1 MNSRTKKRT
10 RDHDTKPR
18 WSYLEES
25 TTDESPS
32 PIIAITLPRRENEK
46 KKREVTEDEH
56 HTPWWKDFLLQFIRN
71 QFKLDIHKLDDPGD
85 PSHDRAWKDLHC
97 RVQTLWWEGR
107 DEEMPENFIENTYT
121 ILKLKDIFDDCR
133 GSVWEEKD
141 KEMSEAEECKREQAF
156 SKMNSRTKKRTRDH
170 DTKPRWSYLEESTT
184 DESPSPIIAITLPRR
199 ENEKKKR
206 EVTEDEHHTPW
217 WKDFLLQ
224 FIRNQFKLDIHKLDD
239 PGDPSHDRA
248 WKDLHCRVQTL
259 WWEGRDEE
267 MPENFIENTYT
278 ILKLK
283 DIFDDCRGSVWEE
296 KDKEMS
302 EAEECKREHEQKI
315 IERGWDRSIVPP
327 HEVATPP
334 EPEYYEH
341 EERNWKISSISTSSG
356 IEYKHERDIT
366 PPIYKHEGDITPE
379 TDYEEH
385 KGVTTADPE
394 NGMDDFEKRA
404 DVLTKLHIRFSG
416 RLHFGKVFA
425 LAVKRNFEELQ
436 PDMVR
441 DAAIAVGLRGDRTL
455 TDVIRQHTP
464 PKNQQYNPPL
474 MFAFDDLIQD
484 KDLVREKDLLRRE
497 NNDYDKSHNYEPS
510 YLSCLAEEVTN
521 KLEVTLQT

>member
-10 RDHDTKPR
+10 RDH
-18 WSYLEES
+18 E
-25 TTDESPS
+25 
-32 PIIAITLPRRENEK
+32 
-46 KKREVTEDEH
+46 
-56 HTPWWKDFLLQFIRN
+56 
-71 QFKLDIHKLDDPGD
+71 
-85 PSHDRAWKDLHC
+85 
-97 RVQTLWWEGR
+97 
-107 DEEMPENFIENTYT
+107 
-121 ILKLKDIFDDCR
+121 
-133 GSVWEEKD
+133 
-141 KEMSEAEECKREQAF
+141 
-156 SKMNSRTKKRTRDH
+156 

-441 DAAIAVGLRGDRTL
+441 DAAIAVGPRGDRTL

-510 YLSCLAEEVTN
+510 YLSCLAEPGEPFKRHDDYEELCHRCCEKPGWRYNGRVCHGAIFCEALGWCEYCQSPGYLYN
-521 KLEVTLQT
+521 GVCCPIICEWYHEKCIEKRSLEIERLVIKSRHDPPYISWFAI